1 MRVAG
6 RPIVGRTR
14 RTQLSASR
22 SHSNR
27 FGAATMRSV
36 QYFRHGGP
44 DVLEMLDAPPPDVK
58 AREFLIEVHAVSVNP
73 VDAKI
78 RAGRV
83 GQVPASFPAATGRD
97 GAGAITAA
105 GDGADASLVGS
116 RVCFLAPRGSGTWAD
131 IVSMP
136 VESVVAI
143 PDSLSF
149 QDAASLP
156 LAGTSAWSG

>member
-22 SHSNR
+22 SHSNS

-44 DVLEMLDAPPPDVK
+44 DVLEMLDIPPPDVK
-58 AREFLIEVHAVSVNP
+58 AGEFLIDVHAVSVNP

-83 GQVPASFPAATGRD
+83 GQLPPSFPAPTGRD
-97 GAGAITAA
+97 GAGVVKAA
-105 GDGADASLVGS
+105 GDGADAGLVGS
-116 RVCFLAPRGSGTWAD
+116 RICFLAPRGTGTWTD

-136 VESVVAI
+136 VE
-143 PDSLSF
+143 
-149 QDAASLP
+149 
-156 LAGTSAWSG
+156 